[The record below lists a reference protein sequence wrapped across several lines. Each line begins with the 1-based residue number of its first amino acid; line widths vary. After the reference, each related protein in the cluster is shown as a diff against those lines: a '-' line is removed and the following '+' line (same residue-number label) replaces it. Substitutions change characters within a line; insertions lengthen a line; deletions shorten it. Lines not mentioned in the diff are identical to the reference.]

1 MIDLKRN
8 GKKEP
13 IRATGLRSRVSSCY
27 SPNQKEDFKI
37 SRGKFSNF
45 LTCKRCFYL
54 DRVKGLDP
62 PGTPGWTLNET
73 TDLLLKKEFDYCR
86 ERQIPH
92 RLFIENQ
99 LSNVVPFDHPEID
112 NWRDSLHKGLMLRHK
127 DTNIILT
134 GGIDDIWQHN
144 ISKKLI
150 IVDYKS
156 QAKLGRVDKQDYLE
170 DPYHEAYKI
179 QMDFYAYLLSG
190 MGFDVHQTSYFLVCN
205 AKRDDQEFQKRMN
218 FDEYLVPY
226 NWNIDWIDNKIDEMV
241 RLMNSGQVPDQ
252 NLSCKNCAYS
262 EQYAKIISNDFK
274 EDKVEIQ
281 GSLF

>member
-8 GKKEP
+8 SKKEP
-13 IRATGLRSRVSSCY
+13 VRATGLRSRVSSCY

-99 LSNVVPFDHPEID
+99 LRNVVPFNHPEID

-134 GGIDDIWQHN
+134 GGVDDIWQNN

-156 QAKLGRVDKQDYLE
+156 QAKLGRLDKQDYLE

-205 AKRDDQEFQKRMN
+205 AKRDDHEFNKRMN

-226 NWNIDWIDNKIDEMV
+226 DWNIDWIDNKIDEMV
-241 RLMNSGQVPDQ
+241 NLMNASKIPEQ

-262 EQYAKIISNDFK
+262 EQYSKVINNELK
-274 EDKVEIQ
+274 EDTVEIQ

>member
-37 SRGKFSNF
+37 SRGKFTNF

-99 LSNVVPFDHPEID
+99 LNNVVPFDHPEID

-127 DTNIILT
+127 NTNIILT
-134 GGIDDIWQHN
+134 GGVDDIWQHN
-144 ISKKLI
+144 ISKQLI

-190 MGFDVHQTSYFLVCN
+190 MGFDLHQTSYFLVCN
-205 AKRDDQEFQKRMN
+205 AKRDHQEFNKRMN

-226 NWNIDWIDNKIDEMV
+226 NWNINWIEKKIDEMV
-241 RLMNSGQVPDQ
+241 NLMNDSQIPEQ

-262 EQYAKIISNDFK
+262 EQYAKVISHELK

>member
-8 GKKEP
+8 SKKEP
-13 IRATGLRSRVSSCY
+13 IRATGLRSRTSSYY

-37 SRGKFSNF
+37 SRGRFANF

-54 DRVKGLDP
+54 DRVKGLEP

-73 TDLLLKKEFDYCR
+73 TDILLKKEFDYCR

-99 LSNVVPFDHPEID
+99 LSNVLPFDHPEID

-134 GGIDDIWQHN
+134 GGVDDIWQHN
-144 ISKKLI
+144 ISKQLI

-205 AKRDDQEFQKRMN
+205 AKRDDQEFNKRMN
-218 FDEYLVPY
+218 FEEYLVPY
-226 NWNIDWIDNKIDEMV
+226 NWNIDWIENKIDEMV
-241 RLMNSGQVPDQ
+241 KLMNNSQIPEP
-252 NLSCKNCAYS
+252 NPSCKNCAYS
-262 EQYAKIISNDFK
+262 EQYAKLIHNEFK
-274 EDKVEIQ
+274 ENKVEIQ

>member
-8 GKKEP
+8 SKKEP
-13 IRATGLRSRVSSCY
+13 IKATGLRSRASSFY
-27 SPNQKEDFKI
+27 LPNQKEDFKI

-92 RLFIENQ
+92 RLFIENG
-99 LSNVVPFDHPEID
+99 LRNVLPFDHPEID
-112 NWRDSLHKGLMLRHK
+112 NWRDSLHKGLMLRYK
-127 DTNIILT
+127 NTNIILT
-134 GGIDDIWQHN
+134 GGVDDIWQHS

-150 IVDYKS
+150 VVDYKS
-156 QAKLGRVDKQDYLE
+156 QAKYGRVDKQDYLE
-170 DPYHEAYKI
+170 DPYHEGYKI
-179 QMDFYAYLLSG
+179 QMDFYAYLLLG
-190 MGFDVHQTSYFLVCN
+190 MGFDIYKTSYFLVCN
-205 AKRDDQEFQKRMN
+205 AKRDDQEFNKKMN

-226 NWNIDWIDNKIDEMV
+226 NWNIDWIETKVDEMV
-241 RLMNSGQVPDQ
+241 NLMNNSQIPEP
-252 NLSCKNCAYS
+252 NPACKNCAYS
-262 EQYAKIISNDFK
+262 EQYAKMISK
-274 EDKVEIQ
+274 EYKGEKIEVQ
-281 GSLF
+281 RSLF

>member
-54 DRVKGLDP
+54 DRVKGLDS

-134 GGIDDIWQHN
+134 GGVDDIWQHN
-144 ISKKLI
+144 ISKQLI

-205 AKRDDQEFQKRMN
+205 AKRDDQEFKKRMN

-226 NWNIDWIDNKIDEMV
+226 NWNIDWIDNKIDEMINV
-241 RLMNSGQVPDQ
+241 MNCKQVPEQ

-262 EQYAKIISNDFK
+262 EQYAKVINNDFK

>member
-37 SRGKFSNF
+37 SRGKFTNF

-134 GGIDDIWQHN
+134 GGVDDIWQHN
-144 ISKKLI
+144 ISKQLI

-205 AKRDDQEFQKRMN
+205 AKRDDQEFKKRMN

-241 RLMNSGQVPDQ
+241 NVMNDKQVPEQ

-262 EQYAKIISNDFK
+262 EQYAKVINNDFK

>member
-8 GKKEP
+8 SKKEL
-13 IRATGLRSRVSSCY
+13 IQATGLRSRISSCY
-27 SPNQKEDFKI
+27 TPKQVEDFKI

-62 PGTPGWTLNET
+62 PGNPGWTLNET
-73 TDLLLKKEFDYCR
+73 TDLLLKKEFDFCR

-112 NWRDSLHKGLMLRHK
+112 NWRDSLHKGLMLRYK

-134 GGIDDIWQHN
+134 GGVDDIWQHN
-144 ISKKLI
+144 ISKQLI

-156 QAKLGRVDKQDYLE
+156 QAKLGRLDKQDYLE

-205 AKRDDQEFQKRMN
+205 AKRDDQEFNKRMN

-226 NWNIDWIDNKIDEMV
+226 NWDIDWIESKVDEMIN
-241 RLMNSGQVPDQ
+241 LMNNSQLPEPNQ
-252 NLSCKNCAYS
+252 SCKNCAYS
-262 EQYAKIISNDFK
+262 EQYAKVISKEFK

>member
-8 GKKEP
+8 GKKET
-13 IRATGLRSRVSSCY
+13 IRATGLRSRASSCY

-92 RLFIENQ
+92 RLFIENE

-112 NWRDSLHKGLMLRHK
+112 NWRDSLHKGLMLRYK

-134 GGIDDIWQHN
+134 GGVDDIWQHN

-205 AKRDDQEFQKRMN
+205 AKRDDQEFKKRMN

-226 NWNIDWIDNKIDEMV
+226 NWNIDWIDNKIDEMINV
-241 RLMNSGQVPDQ
+241 MNCKQVPEQ

-262 EQYAKIISNDFK
+262 EQYAKVINNDFK

>member
-37 SRGKFSNF
+37 SRGKFTNF

-92 RLFIENQ
+92 RLFIENE

-112 NWRDSLHKGLMLRHK
+112 NWRDSLHKGLILRHK

-134 GGIDDIWQHN
+134 GGVDDIWQHN
-144 ISKKLI
+144 ISKQLI

-179 QMDFYAYLLSG
+179 QMDFYAYLLLG

-205 AKRDDQEFQKRMN
+205 AKRDDQEFKKRMN

-226 NWNIDWIDNKIDEMV
+226 NWNIDWIDNKIDEMINV
-241 RLMNSGQVPDQ
+241 MNCKQVPEQ

-262 EQYAKIISNDFK
+262 EQYAKVISNEFK

>member
-8 GKKEP
+8 SKKEP
-13 IRATGLRSRVSSCY
+13 IKATGLRSRVSSCY
-27 SPNQKEDFKI
+27 CPNQKEDFKI

-92 RLFIENQ
+92 RLFVENQ
-99 LSNVVPFDHPEID
+99 LNNVIPFDHPEID
-112 NWRDSLHKGLMLRHK
+112 NWRDSLHKGLIIRHK
-127 DTNIILT
+127 NTNIILT
-134 GGIDDIWQHN
+134 GGIDDIWQDN
-144 ISKKLI
+144 ISKNLI
-150 IVDYKS
+150 VVDYKS
-156 QAKLGRVDKQDYLE
+156 QAKLGRLDKQEYLE

-179 QMDFYAYLLSG
+179 QMDFYAYLLFK
-190 MGFDVHQTSYFLVCN
+190 MGFDVHKTSYFLVCN
-205 AKRDDQEFQKRMN
+205 AKRDNNEFNKRMN

-226 NWNIDWIDNKIDEMV
+226 NWNIDWIENKIDEMIN
-241 RLMNSGQVPDQ
+241 LMNNSVIPEP
-252 NLSCKNCAYS
+252 NPSCKNCAYS
-262 EQYAKIISNDFK
+262 EQYAKLTRNHLK
-274 EDKVEIQ
+274 EVKVEIQ
-281 GSLF
+281 GNLF

>member
-13 IRATGLRSRVSSCY
+13 IRATGLRSRASSCY
-27 SPNQKEDFKI
+27 TPNQKEDFKI

-112 NWRDSLHKGLMLRHK
+112 NWRDSLHKGLIIRHK
-127 DTNIILT
+127 NTNIILT
-134 GGIDDIWQHN
+134 GGIDDIWQDN
-144 ISKKLI
+144 ISKNLI
-150 IVDYKS
+150 VVDYKS

-170 DPYHEAYKI
+170 DPYHEGYKI
-179 QMDFYAYLLSG
+179 QMDFYVYLLSG

-205 AKRDDQEFQKRMN
+205 AKRDDQEFNKRMN
-218 FDEYLVPY
+218 FEEYLVPY
-226 NWNIDWIDNKIDEMV
+226 NWNIDWIPEKIEEMVKLMNNNKIPAS
-241 RLMNSGQVPDQ
+241 NI
-252 NLSCKNCAYS
+252 SCKNCAYS
-262 EQYAKIISNDFK
+262 EQYAKVISDQFK
-274 EDKVEIQ
+274 EKQVEIQ

>member
-8 GKKEP
+8 GRKEP
-13 IRATGLRSRVSSCY
+13 VRATGLRSRASSCY
-27 SPNQKEDFKI
+27 SPHQKEDFKI

-92 RLFIENQ
+92 RLFIENK
-99 LSNVVPFDHPEID
+99 LNDVVPFDHPEID
-112 NWRDSLHKGLMLRHK
+112 NWRDSLRKGLRLRHK
-127 DTNIILT
+127 DSNIILT
-134 GGIDDIWQHN
+134 GGVDDIWQHN

-150 IVDYKS
+150 VVDYKS

-170 DPYHEAYKI
+170 DPYHEGYKI
-179 QMDFYAYLLSG
+179 QMDFYVYLLSG
-190 MGFDVHQTSYFLVCN
+190 MGFDVHQTAYFLVCN
-205 AKRDDQEFQKRMN
+205 AKRDDQEFNKTMN
-218 FDEYLVPY
+218 FEEYLVPY
-226 NWNIDWIDNKIDEMV
+226 NWDIDWIPEKIEEMVKLMNNNKIPAS
-241 RLMNSGQVPDQ
+241 NI
-252 NLSCKNCAYS
+252 SCKNCAYS
-262 EQYAKIISNDFK
+262 EQYAKVVSNEFL
-274 EDKVEIQ
+274 EEQVEIQ